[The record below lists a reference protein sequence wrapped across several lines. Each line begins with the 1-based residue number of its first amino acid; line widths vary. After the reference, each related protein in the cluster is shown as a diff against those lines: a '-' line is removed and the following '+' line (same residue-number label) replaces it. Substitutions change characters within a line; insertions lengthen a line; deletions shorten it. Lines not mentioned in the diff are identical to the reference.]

1 MNDALLIAL
10 KYSFAW
16 CDVNNIAPPIEL
28 CVQAVPVMK
37 SLPFFS
43 KTIQRLVKSLYDGFI
58 GGEFVDTLKNLI
70 RGQMRRAYEEAW
82 TDDGNALPLPPYLE
96 QAAAA
101 LADEQAGYVDGYYKA
116 IIDARVDKSPI
127 EPLQSRA
134 ELWANRY
141 TQAKNDAI
149 MQITAETGGKL
160 VWIEGDTEDKCETCL
175 ALNGIVAYATEWQ
188 ISGFKPQNAPNPLI
202 ECGGWHCQCRLENT
216 NKRRTAN
223 ALDRLLTIATA
234 RNV

>member
-1 MNDALLIAL
+1 MCPLLLPKKSSCAG
-10 KYSFAW
+10 W
-16 CDVNNIAPPIEL
+16 VVNNPPPRIEL
-28 CVQAVPVMK
+28 CVQAAPVMK

-116 IIDARVDKSPI
+116 IIEDRKST
-127 EPLQSRA
+127 R
-134 ELWANRY
+134 
-141 TQAKNDAI
+141 
-149 MQITAETGGKL
+149 
-160 VWIEGDTEDKCETCL
+160 
-175 ALNGIVAYATEWQ
+175 
-188 ISGFKPQNAPNPLI
+188 
-202 ECGGWHCQCRLENT
+202 
-216 NKRRTAN
+216 
-223 ALDRLLTIATA
+223 
-234 RNV
+234 